1 MGKISY
7 SLSPG
12 SMVVT
17 GAAGGIGLAVVRAAV
32 AAGCEGVLALDR
44 DAEALSRLQDESPG
58 VIPVRCDLNEVAG
71 IPDLIS
77 TLTNEHGPI
86 RYLVNNAGRWDGGPI
101 ADLDD
106 AKWKANFVLNV
117 DAPFALI
124 RGLAPVLR
132 EAGGGAIV
140 NISSR
145 NALRSSIG
153 MAAYDASKA
162 ALNALTRTAAGE
174 FASWNIRVNTVM
186 PGVVST
192 PGEMATSDEAFAAA
206 YAQLIPMGRYACAE
220 EIAAAVLFLLSDGA
234 AFITGEALLVDGGQM
249 ACQDNVRFRKLL
261 NQKDPV

>member
-1 MGKISY
+1 MGKVSY

-12 SMVVT
+12 SILVT

-32 AAGCEGVLALDR
+32 EARCKSVLALDR
-44 DAEALSRLQDESPG
+44 DAEALSRLQDELPG
-58 VIPVRCDLNEVAG
+58 VIPVRWDLNEVAG
-71 IPDLIS
+71 IPDMIS
-77 TLTNEHGPI
+77 SLASEHGPI
-86 RYLVNNAGRWDGGPI
+86 RYLVNNAGRWDGGAI
-101 ADLDD
+101 ENLDD
-106 AKWKANFVLNV
+106 AKWRADFALNV
-117 DAPFALI
+117 DVPFALI

-132 EAGGGAIV
+132 AAGGGAIV

-145 NALRSSIG
+145 NALRSSTG

-174 FASWNIRVNTVM
+174 FASWNIRVNAVM

-192 PGEMATSDEAFAAA
+192 PGERATFDDAFAEA
-206 YAQLIPMGRYACAE
+206 YAQLIPMGRYAGSA

-249 ACQDNVRFRKLL
+249 ACQDNVKFRKLL
-261 NQKDPV
+261 HL